1 MTAVPQ
7 PVCTYSSRSL
17 VELRYRFPANDRAS
31 RDGGLKI
38 KLLLFMQSNHM
49 HSIQE
54 TCDEQGVITAYLRPE
69 NAEQV
74 MSWLRQNGIT
84 PAL

>member
-17 VELRYRFPANDRAS
+17 VELRYRFPANDRAP

-38 KLLLFMQSNHM
+38 KLLLFMQSNRVY
-49 HSIQE
+49 SIQE
-54 TCDEQGVITAYLRPE
+54 TCDEQGIVTAYFRPE
-69 NAEQV
+69 HAEHV

-84 PAL
+84 PSL